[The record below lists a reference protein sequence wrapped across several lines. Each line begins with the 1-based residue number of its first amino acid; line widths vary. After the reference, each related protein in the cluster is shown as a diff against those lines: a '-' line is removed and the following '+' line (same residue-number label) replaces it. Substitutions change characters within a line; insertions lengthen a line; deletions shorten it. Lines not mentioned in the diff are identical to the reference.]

1 MWVGFRVCP
10 HKFKLCLPCVYPGN
24 EATSYS
30 GQLCVCVCLCVQ
42 VGKGGKGNYSLVF
55 RLTALR
61 RGRAINF
68 IHGIKVYMN

>member
-30 GQLCVCVCLCVQ
+30 GQLCVCVYLCMCAS
-42 VGKGGKGNYSLVF
+42 GK
-55 RLTALR
+55 
-61 RGRAINF
+61 RGER
-68 IHGIKVYMN
+68 KL